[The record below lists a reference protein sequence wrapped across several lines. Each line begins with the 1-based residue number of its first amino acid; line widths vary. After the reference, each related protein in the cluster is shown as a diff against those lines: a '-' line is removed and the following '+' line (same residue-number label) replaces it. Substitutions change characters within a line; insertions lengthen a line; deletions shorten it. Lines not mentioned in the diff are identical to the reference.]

1 MFTFMSQRYVYNAGL
16 TPPQPTS
23 TPSLVRTT
31 GHSKH
36 NPTDIL
42 STIASSIRPR
52 LTLAPEQF
60 VQFYYKTFDEN
71 RAGLGALYV
80 CDSIPCAQ
88 SSSRLTNAIEGD
100 FYAHL

>member
-1 MFTFMSQRYVYNAGL
+1 MFTFMSQRYVYNAEL
-16 TPPQPTS
+16 TLPQPTS
-23 TPSLVRTT
+23 TPSPVCTT
-31 GHSKH
+31 GYSKH
-36 NPTDIL
+36 NPADML
-42 STIASSIRPR
+42 SAIAPSIRPR

>member
-1 MFTFMSQRYVYNAGL
+1 MSQHYVLGPEL
-16 TPPQPTS
+16 THLQPTS
-23 TPSLVRTT
+23 TPSPVCTT
-31 GHSKH
+31 GYSKH
-36 NPTDIL
+36 NPADIL
-42 STIASSIRPR
+42 STIAPSIKPR

-80 CDSIPCAQ
+80 CDSISFAQ

-100 FYAHL
+100 FHAHF